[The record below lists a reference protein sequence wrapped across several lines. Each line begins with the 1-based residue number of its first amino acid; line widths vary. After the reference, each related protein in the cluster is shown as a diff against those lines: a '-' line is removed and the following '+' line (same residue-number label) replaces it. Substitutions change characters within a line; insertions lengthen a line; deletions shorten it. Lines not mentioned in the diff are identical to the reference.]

1 LTPSQRKKV
10 FKEYKPPT
18 LRKAKAVE
26 ANGEPREVTKW
37 MTQGDQKAKTDFA
50 FWGLEKN
57 DSKSK

>member
-26 ANGEPREVTKW
+26 AKGVPGEVTKW
-37 MTQGDQKAKTDFA
+37 MTQGDQKAKTDLLS
-50 FWGLEKN
+50 GV
-57 DSKSK
+57 